1 MKKSLALIL
10 AMAMLFA
17 LTACGGGTSASK
29 ETTPTDAPTDT
40 SADTADTPT
49 DAPADDASDSPAED
63 VRHKIGVVLYGIDDD
78 MAKTTYTYIN
88 HAAELYNCDVVWA
101 IGDLDTAG
109 QLTSCENLIAS
120 GVEGLLYMP
129 YDDSLNDS
137 VNKLCQENGVYFAT
151 MFRSINDEEIKTECE
166 ANPYY
171 VANVHEN
178 DEEVGY
184 FLTQC
189 LADAGCKKITANQMS
204 AVSGFAYDRSMGSI
218 KCAEDNGMEIVGSI
232 TNSGTGDSQEIINSM
247 TNVLSLYPDC
257 QGYFMISGSLGV
269 GTTVINTLSGLGEKG
284 FFKVAG
290 FDTYSGMKQDFEDG
304 WLVGM
309 AGGCGPDG
317 LFSFICLYNA
327 VDGTPLSDDT
337 IWLIQKMVTVTNA
350 EDCDV
355 YEAYVDN
362 ADHLLYDDDTLKSLV
377 GKYNPD
383 VSLEDVEALMDQYSI
398 EWIKSTVE

>member
-1 MKKSLALIL
+1 MKKMIAVLLAL
-10 AMAMLFA
+10 AMLLC
-17 LTACGGGTSASK
+17 LTACGNTGSTA
-29 ETTPTDAPTDT
+29 TPTDAPEKGQPN
-40 SADTADTPT
+40 ANQE
-49 DAPADDASDSPAED
+49 ED
-63 VRHKIGVVLYGIDDD
+63 VRHKIGVVFYGIDDD

-88 HAAELYNCDVVWA
+88 HAAELYNCEVVWA

-109 QLTSCENLIAS
+109 QLKSCENLIAS

-137 VNKLCQENGVYFAT
+137 VSKMCQENEVYFAT
-151 MFRSINDEEIKTECE
+151 MFRSINNEEIKAECE

-184 FLTQC
+184 FLAQC
-189 LADAGCKKITANQMS
+189 LADNGCTKICANEMS
-204 AVSGFAYDRSMGSI
+204 AVSGFAYDRSHG
-218 KCAEDNGMEIVGSI
+218 AEMAAEENNMEIVGRI
-232 TNSGTGDSQEIINSM
+232 TNTGTGDAQEVINGI

-257 QGYFMISGSLGV
+257 QGYFMLSGSLGV
-269 GTTVINTLSGLGEKG
+269 GPTVINTLSGLGEKG

-290 FDTYSGMKQDFEDG
+290 FDTYEGMKQDFEDG

-327 VDGTPLSDDT
+327 VDGTPLADDT
-337 IWLIQKMVTVTNA
+337 VWLTQKMVTVTSA
-350 EDCDV
+350 EECDV

-362 ADHLLYDDDTLKSLV
+362 ADHLLYDDETLKSLV
-377 GKYNPD
+377 GKFNPD
-383 VSLEDVEALMDQYSI
+383 VTIADVEDLMNRYSI
-398 EWIKSTVE
+398 DWIKEVTGA

>member
-1 MKKSLALIL
+1 MKKILALVL
-10 AMAMLFA
+10 AMCMLIA
-17 LTACGGGTSASK
+17 LCACGQEAASTAI
-29 ETTPTDAPTDT
+29 ETTTET
-40 SADTADTPT
+40 TAGET
-49 DAPADDASDSPAED
+49 AANED
-63 VRHKIGVVLYGIDDD
+63 RHKIGVVFYGIDDS

-88 HAAELYNCDVVWA
+88 HAAELYNCEVVWA

-109 QLTSCENLIAS
+109 QLKSCENMIAS

-129 YDDSLNDS
+129 YDDSLNSS
-137 VNKLCQENGVYFAT
+137 VSKLCAENEVYFAT
-151 MFRSINDEEIKTECE
+151 MFRSINDADIKAECE

-189 LADAGCKKITANQMS
+189 LADAGCKQITANQMS
-204 AVSGFAYDRSMGSI
+204 AASGFAYDRSQGCV
-218 KCAEDNGMEIVGSI
+218 KAAEDNGMEIVGSI
-232 TNSGTGDSQEIINSM
+232 QNSGTGDAQEVINSL
-247 TNVLSLYPDC
+247 TNVLTLYPDC

-269 GTTVINTLSGLGEKG
+269 GTTVINTLSGLGDTG

-290 FDTYSGMKQDFEDG
+290 FDTYEGMKQDFENG

-317 LFSFICLYNA
+317 LFSFICLFNA
-327 VDGTPLSDDT
+327 VDGTPLSEDT
-337 IWLIQKMVTVTNA
+337 IWLLQKMVTVTSA

-362 ADHLLYDDDTLKSLV
+362 ADCLLYDDDTLKSLV

-383 VSLEDVEALMDQYSI
+383 VTIEDIENLMALYSI
-398 EWIKSTVE
+398 DWIKEVTK